1 MAMVNCKACKEEI
14 SKEAKE
20 CPKCGQPNK
29 QANSMTSI
37 ISVVFF
43 IGFIWFLFGGGIE
56 KQAAK
61 DLGRIQD
68 QVAADS
74 VKQYNIAKRQGD
86 AIQICVQAGMVTA
99 AYLQA
104 NDESNYRN
112 WKSIEKSDCA
122 NAGL

>member
-29 QANSMTSI
+29 QANAASSI
-37 ISVVFF
+37 ISIVVFVG
-43 IGFIWFLFGGGIE
+43 IIWFFFGGGLE
-56 KQAAK
+56 EQAVK

-68 QVAADS
+68 QVAADA
-74 VKQYNIAKRQGD
+74 VNQYHIAKRQGD

-99 AYLQA
+99 AFLQA
-104 NDESNYRN
+104 NDETNYRK
-112 WKSIEKSDCA
+112 WKSVEKKDCA
-122 NAGL
+122 AAGL